1 MKGIYLFI
9 FLISAIT
16 LNSQAIYENSV
27 DYPVYDGDDL
37 GVIWKVN
44 EVNINVWSPTASDVS
59 FQLYK
64 AGNGGNPLKVI
75 ALKKQIKGNWTY
87 KLAGNWEGYYYTFKI
102 KYKNTWLNEVPDP
115 YAKAVGVNGNRGMI
129 VNLENTNPDLWAFD
143 KSPELKYQTDAVI
156 YELHVRDASIHP
168 QSGIVNK
175 GKFLGLTEVGT
186 KSPMG
191 LPTGLDY
198 IKNLGVTHVH
208 LLPSFDFKS
217 LDESLSTPQYNWG
230 YDPKNY
236 NVPEGSYATNPF
248 DGKVRINEF
257 KKLIQSFH
265 SNNIG
270 VILDV
275 VYNHTGDTENS
286 IFNQL
291 VPNYYYRQNNEGGF
305 SNASAC
311 GNETASE
318 RPMFRKFMIESL
330 LYWVNEYHID
340 GFRFDLMGI
349 HDLKTM
355 ELIRDTL
362 IKVKPDILLYGEG
375 WTAGGSPLPDNK
387 RAIKSNIQTLTG
399 IAAFSDEI
407 RDGLK
412 GHVFTP
418 SEKGFIS
425 GKHDLAESV
434 RFGIVGGVFHPQIN
448 YNLVNY
454 TKAPWAVEPNQT
466 VVYTSCHDNHTL
478 WDRLEIAN
486 PTFSVQDRTSM
497 QKLATGIVLTSQGIS
512 FLHAGCEFLRTKNGV
527 ENSFESPDAINQ
539 MDWVRKDANS
549 MVMDYVQKLIQL
561 RKTHPAFRLGNA
573 ADIRQHITFSKDP
586 KEGLIEFSIEKAPNE
601 PWKYIHI
608 MINGTDKD
616 QNVSFPYA
624 DWRTIVDDQNVFLM
638 PNGGFKGRSAKIK
651 PFSMLILQ
659 CDEYLIEP
667 NLKE

>member
-1 MKGIYLFI
+1 MKRIYLFI
-9 FLISAIT
+9 LLIYATT
-16 LNSQAIYENSV
+16 LNSQAIYENSF

-37 GVIWKVN
+37 GVIWKNN
-44 EVNINVWSPTASDVS
+44 EVNINVWSPTASEVS

-64 AGNGGNPLKVI
+64 AGIGGNPLRVI
-75 ALKKQIKGNWTY
+75 ALKRQIKGNWTY

-102 KYKNTWLNEVPDP
+102 KYKNSWLNEVPDP
-115 YAKAVGVNGNRGMI
+115 YAKAVGVNGDRGMI

-143 KSPELKYQTDAVI
+143 KSPLLKNQTDAVI

-217 LDESLSTPQYNWG
+217 LDESKSTPQYNWG

-236 NVPEGSYATNPF
+236 NVPEGSYATNPY

-275 VYNHTGDTENS
+275 VYNHTGDTENAV
-286 IFNQL
+286 FNQL
-291 VPNYYYRQNNEGGF
+291 VPNYYYRQNSEGGF

-375 WTAGGSPLPDNK
+375 WTAGGSPLPENK
-387 RAIKSNIQTLTG
+387 RAIKSNIKSLTG

-418 SEKGFIS
+418 SEKGFVS
-425 GKHDLAESV
+425 GKTDLAESV

-448 YNLVNY
+448 YDKVNY
-454 TKAPWAVEPNQT
+454 TKAPWALEPNQT
-466 VVYTSCHDNHTL
+466 VVYSSCHDNHTL
-478 WDRLEIAN
+478 WDRLEISN
-486 PTFSVQDRTSM
+486 PAVSVQDRISM
-497 QKLATGIVLTSQGIS
+497 QKLAIGIVLTSQGIS

-539 MDWVRKDANS
+539 MDWVRKDSNIT
-549 MVMDYVQKLIQL
+549 VTDYVQKLIQL

-573 ADIRQHITFSKDP
+573 ADIRNHITFNKEP
-586 KEGLIEFSIEKAPNE
+586 KEGLVEYSIENAPNE
-601 PWKYIHI
+601 PWKYIHV

-616 QNVSFPYA
+616 QNVNFPFA
-624 DWRTIVDDQNVFLM
+624 DWKTIVDDQNVFLK
-638 PNGGFKGRSAKIK
+638 PDGGFKGRNAKIK

>member
-265 SNNIG
+265 NNNIG

-434 RFGIVGGVFHPQIN
+434 LFGIVGGVFHPQIN
-448 YNLVNY
+448 YNKVNY

-486 PTFSVQDRTSM
+486 PTVSVQDRTSM
-497 QKLATGIVLTSQGIS
+497 QKLAIGIVLTSQGIS

-527 ENSFESPDAINQ
+527 ENSYESPDAINQ

-549 MVMDYVQKLIQL
+549 MVTDYVQKLIQL

>member
-291 VPNYYYRQNNEGGF
+291 VPNYYYRQNSEGGF

-448 YNLVNY
+448 YNKVNY

-486 PTFSVQDRTSM
+486 PTVSVQDRTSM
-497 QKLATGIVLTSQGIS
+497 QKLAIGIVLTSQGIS

-527 ENSFESPDAINQ
+527 ENSYESPDAINQ

>member
-9 FLISAIT
+9 FLITAIT

-27 DYPVYDGDDL
+27 VYPVYDGDDL
-37 GVIWKVN
+37 GVIWKGN
-44 EVNINVWSPTASDVS
+44 QVNINVWAPTASDVS

-64 AGNGGNPLKVI
+64 DGHGGNPLKVI
-75 ALKKQIKGNWTY
+75 SLKKQVKGNWTH
-87 KLAGNWEGYYYTFKI
+87 KLVGDWEGYYYTFKI

-129 VNLENTNPDLWAFD
+129 VNLEKTNPEFWAFD
-143 KSPELKYQTDAVI
+143 KSPVLKHQTDAVI

-186 KSPMG
+186 KSPIG

-198 IKNLGVTHVH
+198 IKNLGITHVH

-217 LDESLSTPQYNWG
+217 LNESVSTPQYNWG

-236 NVPEGSYATNPF
+236 NVPEGSYATNPY
-248 DGKVRINEF
+248 DGKVRIYEF

-291 VPNYYYRQNNEGGF
+291 VPNYYYRQNSEGGF
-305 SNASAC
+305 SDASAC

-362 IKVKPDILLYGEG
+362 VKVKPDILLYGEG

-387 RAIKSNIQTLTG
+387 RAIKSNIKGLTG

-418 SEKGFIS
+418 TEKGFIS
-425 GKHDLAESV
+425 GKNDLAESV

-448 YNLVNY
+448 YEKVNY

-486 PTFSVQDRTSM
+486 PTVSVQDRTSM
-497 QKLATGIVLTSQGIS
+497 QKLAIGIVLTSQGIS
-512 FLHAGCEFLRTKNGV
+512 FLHAGSEFLRTKKGV
-527 ENSFESPDAINQ
+527 ENSYESPDAINQ
-539 MDWVRKDANS
+539 MDWVRKDSNS
-549 MVMDYVQKLIQL
+549 VVVDYVQKLIQL

-573 ADIRQHITFSKDP
+573 ADIRQHITFNKEP
-586 KEGLIEFSIEKAPNE
+586 KEGLVEYSIENAPNE
-601 PWKYIHI
+601 PWKYIHV
-608 MINGTDKD
+608 MFNGTDKD

-624 DWRTIVDDQNVFLM
+624 DWKTVVDDQNVFLK
-638 PNGGFKGRSAKIK
+638 PGGGFIGRTAKIK

>member
-115 YAKAVGVNGNRGMI
+115 YAKSVGVNGNRGMI

-448 YNLVNY
+448 YNKVNY

-486 PTFSVQDRTSM
+486 PTVSVQDRTSM
-497 QKLATGIVLTSQGIS
+497 QKLAIGIVLTSQGIS

-527 ENSFESPDAINQ
+527 ENSYESPDAINQ
-539 MDWVRKDANS
+539 MDWVRMDANS

>member
-115 YAKAVGVNGNRGMI
+115 YAKSVGVNGNRGMI

-448 YNLVNY
+448 YNKVNY

-486 PTFSVQDRTSM
+486 PTVSVQDRTSM
-497 QKLATGIVLTSQGIS
+497 QKLAIGIVLTSQGIS

-527 ENSFESPDAINQ
+527 ENSYESPDAINQ

>member
-265 SNNIG
+265 NNNIG

-448 YNLVNY
+448 YNKVNY

-486 PTFSVQDRTSM
+486 PTVSVQDRTSM
-497 QKLATGIVLTSQGIS
+497 QKLAIGIVLTSQGIS

-527 ENSFESPDAINQ
+527 ENSYESPDAINQ

>member
-1 MKGIYLFI
+1 MIGIYLFI
-9 FLISAIT
+9 FLITSIT
-16 LNSQAIYENSV
+16 LNSQAIFENSV
-27 DYPVYDGDDL
+27 DYPAYDGDDL
-37 GVIWKVN
+37 GVIWKGH
-44 EVNINVWSPTASDVS
+44 ELNINVWSPSASAVS

-64 AGNGGNPLKVI
+64 AGKDGNALKVI
-75 ALKKQIKGNWTY
+75 SLKRQIKGNWTH
-87 KLAGNWEGYYYTFKI
+87 KLVGNWEGYYYTFKI

-115 YAKAVGVNGNRGMI
+115 YAKAVGVNGDRGMI
-129 VNLENTNPDLWAFD
+129 VNLEKTNPDLWAFD
-143 KSPELKYQTDAVI
+143 KGPVLKYQTDAVI

-186 KSPMG
+186 KSPLG

-217 LDESLSTPQYNWG
+217 IDESKSTDQYNWG

-236 NVPEGSYATNPF
+236 NVPEGSYATDPY

-257 KKLIQSFH
+257 KKLIQTFH

-275 VYNHTGDTENS
+275 VYNHTGDTENA

-291 VPNYYYRQNNEGGF
+291 VPNYYYRQNSEGGF

-349 HDLKTM
+349 HDLETM
-355 ELIRDTL
+355 KLIRDTL

-375 WTAGGSPLPDNK
+375 WTTGGSPLPDNK
-387 RAIKSNIQTLTG
+387 RAIKANIQSLTG
-399 IAAFSDEI
+399 IAAFSDEV

-418 SEKGFIS
+418 SEKGFVS
-425 GKHDLAESV
+425 GKYDLAESV
-434 RFGIVGGVFHPQIN
+434 RFGIVGGVFHPQIH
-448 YNLVNY
+448 YDKVNY
-454 TKAPWAVEPNQT
+454 TKTPWAAEPNQT
-466 VVYTSCHDNHTL
+466 VVYASCHDNHTL

-486 PTFSVQDRTSM
+486 PMVSVQDRTSM
-497 QKLATGIVLTSQGIS
+497 QKLAIGIVLTSQGIS

-527 ENSFESPDAINQ
+527 ENSYESPDAINQ
-539 MDWVRKDANS
+539 MDWVRKDSNNL
-549 MVMDYVQKLIQL
+549 VVDYVQKLIQL

-573 ADIRQHITFSKDP
+573 ADIRHHITFSKEA
-586 KEGLIEFSIEKAPNE
+586 KEGLVEYSIEKAPNE
-601 PWKYIHI
+601 PWKYVHV

-624 DWRTIVDDQNVFLM
+624 DWKTVLDDQHVFLK
-638 PNGGFKGRSAKIK
+638 PGGGFIGRSAKVK
-651 PFSMLILQ
+651 PFSMLVLQ

>member
-1 MKGIYLFI
+1 MKGIYLFF
-9 FLISAIT
+9 FLIIAIT

-44 EVNINVWSPTASDVS
+44 EVNINVWSPTATDVS

-265 SNNIG
+265 NNNIG

-448 YNLVNY
+448 YNKVNY

-486 PTFSVQDRTSM
+486 PTVSVQDRTSM
-497 QKLATGIVLTSQGIS
+497 QKLAIGIVLTSQGIS

-527 ENSFESPDAINQ
+527 ENSYESPDAINQ

-549 MVMDYVQKLIQL
+549 MVTDYVQKLIQL

-638 PNGGFKGRSAKIK
+638 PNAGFKGRSAKIK

>member
-1 MKGIYLFI
+1 MKRIYLFI
-9 FLISAIT
+9 LLIYATT
-16 LNSQAIYENSV
+16 LNSQAIYENSF

-37 GVIWKVN
+37 GVIWKNN
-44 EVNINVWSPTASDVS
+44 EVNINVWSPTASEVS

-64 AGNGGNPLKVI
+64 AGIGGNPLRVI
-75 ALKKQIKGNWTY
+75 ALKRQIKGNWTY

-102 KYKNTWLNEVPDP
+102 KYKNSWLNEVPDP
-115 YAKAVGVNGNRGMI
+115 YAKAVGVNGDRGMI

-143 KSPELKYQTDAVI
+143 KSPSLKNQTDAVI

-217 LDESLSTPQYNWG
+217 LDESKSTPQYNWG

-236 NVPEGSYATNPF
+236 NVPEGSYATNPY

-275 VYNHTGDTENS
+275 VYNHTGDTENAV
-286 IFNQL
+286 FNQL
-291 VPNYYYRQNNEGGF
+291 VPNYYYRQNSEGGF

-375 WTAGGSPLPDNK
+375 WTAGGSPLPENK
-387 RAIKSNIQTLTG
+387 RAIKSNIKSLTG

-418 SEKGFIS
+418 SEKGFVS
-425 GKHDLAESV
+425 GKTDLAESV

-448 YNLVNY
+448 YDKVNY
-454 TKAPWAVEPNQT
+454 TKAPWALEPNQT
-466 VVYTSCHDNHTL
+466 VVYSSCHDNHTL
-478 WDRLEIAN
+478 WDRLEISN
-486 PTFSVQDRTSM
+486 PAVSVQDRISM
-497 QKLATGIVLTSQGIS
+497 QKLAIGIVLTSQGIS

-539 MDWVRKDANS
+539 MDWVRKDSNIT
-549 MVMDYVQKLIQL
+549 VTDYVQKLIQL

-573 ADIRQHITFSKDP
+573 ADIRNHITFNKEP
-586 KEGLIEFSIEKAPNE
+586 KEGLVEYSIENAPNE
-601 PWKYIHI
+601 PWKYIHV

-616 QNVSFPYA
+616 QNVNFPFA
-624 DWRTIVDDQNVFLM
+624 DWKTIVDDQNVFLK
-638 PNGGFKGRSAKIK
+638 PDGGFKGRNAKIK

>member
-44 EVNINVWSPTASDVS
+44 EVNINVWSPTATDVS

-265 SNNIG
+265 NNNIG

-448 YNLVNY
+448 YNKVNY

-486 PTFSVQDRTSM
+486 PTVSVQDRTSM
-497 QKLATGIVLTSQGIS
+497 QKLAIGIVLTSQGIS

-527 ENSFESPDAINQ
+527 ENSYESPDAINQ

-549 MVMDYVQKLIQL
+549 MVTDYVQKLIQL

>member
-1 MKGIYLFI
+1 MKGVYLFI

-265 SNNIG
+265 NNNIG

-448 YNLVNY
+448 YNKVNY

-486 PTFSVQDRTSM
+486 PTVSVQDRTSM
-497 QKLATGIVLTSQGIS
+497 QKLAIGIVLTSQGIS

-527 ENSFESPDAINQ
+527 ENSYESPDAINQ

-549 MVMDYVQKLIQL
+549 MVTDYVQKLIQL

>member
-1 MKGIYLFI
+1 MKGIYLFF
-9 FLISAIT
+9 FLIIAIT

-37 GVIWKVN
+37 GVIWKNN
-44 EVNINVWSPTASDVS
+44 EVNINVWSPTASAVS

-75 ALKKQIKGNWTY
+75 SLKKQIKGNWTY
-87 KLAGNWEGYYYTFKI
+87 KLAGDWEGYYYTFKI

-129 VNLENTNPDLWAFD
+129 VDLEKTNPELWAFD
-143 KSPELKYQTDAVI
+143 KSPILKNQTDAVI

-168 QSGIVNK
+168 QSGIENK

-217 LDESLSTPQYNWG
+217 LDESISTPQYNWG

-236 NVPEGSYATNPF
+236 NVPEGSYATNPY

-275 VYNHTGDTENS
+275 VYNHTGDTENAV
-286 IFNQL
+286 FNQL
-291 VPNYYYRQNNEGGF
+291 VPNYYYRQNSEGGF

-387 RAIKSNIQTLTG
+387 RAIKANIKDLTG
-399 IAAFSDEI
+399 IAAFSDEL

-425 GKHDLAESV
+425 GKNDLAESV
-434 RFGIVGGVFHPQIN
+434 RFGIVGGVFHPQIS
-448 YNLVNY
+448 YDKVNY
-454 TKAPWAVEPNQT
+454 TKAPWALEPNQT

-486 PTFSVQDRTSM
+486 PAVSVQDRISM
-497 QKLATGIVLTSQGIS
+497 QKLAIGIVLTSQGIS

-539 MDWVRKDANS
+539 MDWLRKDSNIT
-549 MVMDYVQKLIQL
+549 VTDYVQKLIQL

-573 ADIRQHITFSKDP
+573 ADIRQHITFNKEP
-586 KEGLIEFSIEKAPNE
+586 KEGLVEYSIEKAPNE
-601 PWKYIHI
+601 PWKYIYV
-608 MINGTDKD
+608 MINGTDED
-616 QNVSFPYA
+616 QNVNFPYA
-624 DWRTIVDDQNVFLM
+624 DWKTIVDDQNVFLK
-638 PNGGFKGRSAKIK
+638 PEAGFRGRSAKIK

>member
-291 VPNYYYRQNNEGGF
+291 VPNYYYRQNSEGGF

-448 YNLVNY
+448 YNKVNY

-486 PTFSVQDRTSM
+486 PTVSVQDRTSM
-497 QKLATGIVLTSQGIS
+497 QKLAIGIVLTSQGIS

-527 ENSFESPDAINQ
+527 ENSYESPDAINQ

-638 PNGGFKGRSAKIK
+638 PNAGFKGRSAKIK

>member
-265 SNNIG
+265 NNNIG

-448 YNLVNY
+448 YNKVNY

-486 PTFSVQDRTSM
+486 PTVSVQDRTSM
-497 QKLATGIVLTSQGIS
+497 QKLAIGIVLTSQGIS

-527 ENSFESPDAINQ
+527 ENSYESPDAINQ

-549 MVMDYVQKLIQL
+549 MVTDYVQKLIQL

>member
-9 FLISAIT
+9 FLITAIT

-265 SNNIG
+265 NNNIG

-448 YNLVNY
+448 YNKVNY

-486 PTFSVQDRTSM
+486 PTVSVQDRTSM
-497 QKLATGIVLTSQGIS
+497 QKLAIGIVLTSQGIS

-527 ENSFESPDAINQ
+527 ENSYESPDAINQ

-549 MVMDYVQKLIQL
+549 MVTDYVQKLIQL

-608 MINGTDKD
+608 MINCTDKD

>member
-265 SNNIG
+265 NNNIG

-448 YNLVNY
+448 YNKVNY

-486 PTFSVQDRTSM
+486 PTVSVQDRTSM
-497 QKLATGIVLTSQGIS
+497 QKLAIGIVLTSQGIS
-512 FLHAGCEFLRTKNGV
+512 FLHAGSEFLRTKKGV
-527 ENSFESPDAINQ
+527 ENSYESPDAINQ
-539 MDWVRKDANS
+539 MDWVRKDSNS
-549 MVMDYVQKLIQL
+549 VVVDYVQKLIQL

>member
-217 LDESLSTPQYNWG
+217 LDESLLTPQYNWG

-265 SNNIG
+265 NNNIG

-448 YNLVNY
+448 YNKVNY

-486 PTFSVQDRTSM
+486 PTVSVQDRTSM
-497 QKLATGIVLTSQGIS
+497 QKLAIGIVLTSQGIS

-527 ENSFESPDAINQ
+527 ENSYESPDAINQ

-638 PNGGFKGRSAKIK
+638 PNAGFKGRSAKIK

>member
-448 YNLVNY
+448 YNKVNY

-486 PTFSVQDRTSM
+486 PTVSVQDRTSM
-497 QKLATGIVLTSQGIS
+497 QKLAIGIVLTSQGIS

-527 ENSFESPDAINQ
+527 ENSYESPDAINQ

-659 CDEYLIEP
+659 CEEYLIEP

>member
-291 VPNYYYRQNNEGGF
+291 VPNYYYRQNSEGGF

-448 YNLVNY
+448 YNKVNY

-486 PTFSVQDRTSM
+486 PTVSVQDRTSM
-497 QKLATGIVLTSQGIS
+497 QKLAIGIVLTSQGIS

-527 ENSFESPDAINQ
+527 ENSYESPDAINQ

-549 MVMDYVQKLIQL
+549 MVTDYVQKLIQL

>member
-1 MKGIYLFI
+1 MKGKYLFI
-9 FLISAIT
+9 FLIIAVS
-16 LNSQAIYENSV
+16 LNSQTIYENSV

-37 GVIWKVN
+37 GVIWKGN

-64 AGNGGNPLKVI
+64 TGNGGNPLKVI
-75 ALKKQIKGNWTY
+75 SLKRQIKGNWTH
-87 KLAGNWEGYYYTFKI
+87 KLVGNWEGYYYTFKI

-115 YAKAVGVNGNRGMI
+115 YAKAVGVNGDRGMI
-129 VNLENTNPDLWAFD
+129 VNLEKTNPELWAFD
-143 KSPELKYQTDAVI
+143 KSPVLKSQTDAVI

-198 IKNLGVTHVH
+198 IKNLGITHVH

-217 LDESLSTPQYNWG
+217 LDESKSTPQYNWG

-236 NVPEGSYATNPF
+236 NVPEGSYATNPY

-275 VYNHTGDTENS
+275 VYNHTGDTENAV
-286 IFNQL
+286 FNQL
-291 VPNYYYRQNNEGGF
+291 VPNYYYRQNSEGGF

-375 WTAGGSPLPDNK
+375 WTAGGSPLPENK
-387 RAIKSNIQTLTG
+387 RAIKSNIKDLTG

-418 SEKGFIS
+418 TEKGFIS
-425 GKHDLAESV
+425 GKNDLAESV

-448 YNLVNY
+448 YDKVNY
-454 TKAPWAVEPNQT
+454 TKAPWALEPNQT
-466 VVYTSCHDNHTL
+466 VVYSSCHDNHTL
-478 WDRLEIAN
+478 WDRLEISN
-486 PTFSVQDRTSM
+486 PAVSVQDRISM
-497 QKLATGIVLTSQGIS
+497 QKLAIGIVLTSQGIS

-527 ENSFESPDAINQ
+527 ENSFESSDAINQ
-539 MDWVRKDANS
+539 MDWVRKDSNILVA
-549 MVMDYVQKLIQL
+549 DYVQKLIQL

-573 ADIRQHITFSKDP
+573 ADIRQHITFSKEP
-586 KEGLIEFSIEKAPNE
+586 KDGLVEYSIENAPNE
-601 PWKYIHI
+601 PWKIIHV
-608 MINGTDKD
+608 MINGTDED
-616 QNVSFPYA
+616 QNVNFPYA
-624 DWRTIVDDQNVFLM
+624 DWKTIVDDQNVFLK
-638 PNGGFKGRSAKIK
+638 PDGGFKGRSAKIK

>member
-9 FLISAIT
+9 FLIIAIT
-16 LNSQAIYENSV
+16 LNSQSIYENSA
-27 DYPVYDGDDL
+27 DFPLYEGDDL
-37 GVIWKVN
+37 GVIWKDN
-44 EVNINVWSPTASDVS
+44 EVYINVWSPSASAVS

-64 AGNGGNPLKVI
+64 AGHGGNALKVI
-75 ALKKQIKGNWTY
+75 SLKRQIKGNWTH
-87 KLAGNWEGYYYTFKI
+87 KLVGNWEGFYYTFKI
-102 KYKNTWLNEVPDP
+102 KYKDTWLNEVPDP
-115 YAKAVGVNGNRGMI
+115 YAKAVGVNGDRGMI
-129 VNLENTNPDLWAFD
+129 VNLDKTNPDLWAFD
-143 KSPELKYQTDAVI
+143 KGPMLKQQTDAVI
-156 YELHVRDASIHP
+156 YEMHIRDVTIHP

-217 LDESLSTPQYNWG
+217 LNESNSTAQYNWG

-236 NVPEGSYATNPF
+236 NVPEGSYATNPY

-257 KKLIQSFH
+257 KRLIQSFH
-265 SNNIG
+265 SHNIG

-275 VYNHTGDTENS
+275 VYNHTGDTENA

-291 VPNYYYRQNNEGGF
+291 VPNYYYRQNSEGGF

-362 IKVKPDILLYGEG
+362 MKVKPDILLYGEG
-375 WTAGGSPLPDNK
+375 WTAGGSPLSDDK
-387 RAIKSNIQTLTG
+387 RAIKSNIKSLTG

-425 GKHDLAESV
+425 GKVDLAESV
-434 RFGIVGGVFHPQIN
+434 RFGIVGGVFHPQIQ
-448 YNLVNY
+448 YNKVNY
-454 TKAPWAVEPNQT
+454 TNAPWALEPNQT
-466 VVYTSCHDNHTL
+466 IVYTSCHDNHTL

-486 PTFSVQDRTSM
+486 PTVSVQDRTSM
-497 QKLATGIVLTSQGIS
+497 QKLAIGIVLTSQGIS

-527 ENSFESPDAINQ
+527 ENSYESPDNINQ
-539 MDWVRKDANS
+539 MDWIRKDSNI
-549 MVMDYVQKLIQL
+549 VVVDYVQKLIQL
-561 RKTHPAFRLGNA
+561 RKTHSAFRLGNA
-573 ADIRQHITFSKDP
+573 ADIRQHITFSKEP
-586 KEGLIEFSIEKAPNE
+586 KDGLVQYSIEKAPNE

-624 DWRTIVDDQNVFLM
+624 NWKIVVDDQYVFLKAG
-638 PNGGFKGRSAKIK
+638 GGFTGRSAKVK

>member
-1 MKGIYLFI
+1 MKGKYLFI
-9 FLISAIT
+9 FLIIAVS
-16 LNSQAIYENSV
+16 LNSQTIYENSV

-37 GVIWKVN
+37 GVIWKGN

-64 AGNGGNPLKVI
+64 TGNGGNPLKVI
-75 ALKKQIKGNWTY
+75 SLKRQIKGNWTH
-87 KLAGNWEGYYYTFKI
+87 KLVGNWEGYYYTFKI

-115 YAKAVGVNGNRGMI
+115 YAKAVGVNGDRGMI
-129 VNLENTNPDLWAFD
+129 VNLEKTNPELWAFD
-143 KSPELKYQTDAVI
+143 KSPVLKYQTDAVI

-186 KSPMG
+186 KSPTG

-198 IKNLGVTHVH
+198 IKNLGITHVH

-217 LDESLSTPQYNWG
+217 LDESKSTPQYNWG

-236 NVPEGSYATNPF
+236 NVPEGSYATNPY

-275 VYNHTGDTENS
+275 VYNHTGDTENAV
-286 IFNQL
+286 FNQL
-291 VPNYYYRQNNEGGF
+291 VPNYYYRQNSEGGF

-375 WTAGGSPLPDNK
+375 WTAGGSPLPENK
-387 RAIKSNIQTLTG
+387 RAIKSNIKDLTG

-418 SEKGFIS
+418 TEKGFIS
-425 GKHDLAESV
+425 GKNDLAESV

-448 YNLVNY
+448 YDKVNY
-454 TKAPWAVEPNQT
+454 TKAPWALEPNQT
-466 VVYTSCHDNHTL
+466 VVYSSCHDNHTL
-478 WDRLEIAN
+478 WDRLEISN
-486 PTFSVQDRTSM
+486 PAVSVQDRISM
-497 QKLATGIVLTSQGIS
+497 QKLAIGIVLTSQGIS

-527 ENSFESPDAINQ
+527 ENSFESSDAINQ
-539 MDWVRKDANS
+539 MDWVRKDSNILVA
-549 MVMDYVQKLIQL
+549 DYVQKLIQL

-573 ADIRQHITFSKDP
+573 ADIRQHITFSKEP
-586 KEGLIEFSIEKAPNE
+586 KDGLVEYSIENAPNE
-601 PWKYIHI
+601 PWKIIHV
-608 MINGTDKD
+608 MINGTDED
-616 QNVSFPYA
+616 QNVNFPYA
-624 DWRTIVDDQNVFLM
+624 DWKTIVDDQNVFLK
-638 PNGGFKGRSAKIK
+638 PDGGFKGRSAKIK

-659 CDEYLIEP
+659 CDEHLIEP

>member
-265 SNNIG
+265 NNNIG

-448 YNLVNY
+448 YNKVNY

-466 VVYTSCHDNHTL
+466 VVYTYCHDNHTL

-486 PTFSVQDRTSM
+486 PTVSVQDRTSM
-497 QKLATGIVLTSQGIS
+497 QKLAIGIVLTSQGIS

-527 ENSFESPDAINQ
+527 ENSYESPDAINQ

-549 MVMDYVQKLIQL
+549 MVTDYVQKLIQL

>member
-291 VPNYYYRQNNEGGF
+291 VPNYYYRQNSEGGF

-448 YNLVNY
+448 YNKVNY

-486 PTFSVQDRTSM
+486 PTVSVQDRTSM
-497 QKLATGIVLTSQGIS
+497 QKLAIGIVLTSQGIS

-527 ENSFESPDAINQ
+527 ENSYESPDAINQ

-586 KEGLIEFSIEKAPNE
+586 KEGLIEFTIEKAPNE

>member
-265 SNNIG
+265 NNNIG

-387 RAIKSNIQTLTG
+387 RAIKSNIQTLTC

-448 YNLVNY
+448 YNKVNY

-486 PTFSVQDRTSM
+486 PTVSVQDRTSM
-497 QKLATGIVLTSQGIS
+497 QKLAIGIVLTSQGIS

-527 ENSFESPDAINQ
+527 ENSYESPDAINQ

-549 MVMDYVQKLIQL
+549 MVTDYVQKLIQL

>member
-1 MKGIYLFI
+1 MKRIYLFI
-9 FLISAIT
+9 LLIYAIT
-16 LNSQAIYENSV
+16 LNSQAIYENSF

-37 GVIWKVN
+37 GVIWKNN

-64 AGNGGNPLKVI
+64 AGIGGNPLKVI

-87 KLAGNWEGYYYTFKI
+87 KLVGNWEGYYYTFKI

-115 YAKAVGVNGNRGMI
+115 YAKAVGVNGDRGMI

-143 KSPELKYQTDAVI
+143 KSPVLKNQTDAVI

-186 KSPMG
+186 KSPLG

-217 LDESLSTPQYNWG
+217 LDESKSTPQYNWG

-236 NVPEGSYATNPF
+236 NVPEGSYATNPY

-275 VYNHTGDTENS
+275 VYNHTGDTENAV
-286 IFNQL
+286 FNQL
-291 VPNYYYRQNNEGGF
+291 VPNYYYRQNSEGGF

-330 LYWVNEYHID
+330 LYWVTEYHID

-375 WTAGGSPLPDNK
+375 WTAGGSPLPENK
-387 RAIKSNIQTLTG
+387 RAIKSNIKSLTG

-425 GKHDLAESV
+425 GKNDLAESV

-448 YNLVNY
+448 YDKVNY
-454 TKAPWAVEPNQT
+454 TKAPWALEPNQT
-466 VVYTSCHDNHTL
+466 VVYSSCHDNHTL
-478 WDRLEIAN
+478 WDRLEISN
-486 PTFSVQDRTSM
+486 PAVSVQDRISM
-497 QKLATGIVLTSQGIS
+497 QKLAIGIVLTSQGIS

-539 MDWVRKDANS
+539 MDWVRKDSNII
-549 MVMDYVQKLIQL
+549 VTDYVQKLIQL

-573 ADIRQHITFSKDP
+573 ADIRQHITFSKEP
-586 KEGLIEFSIEKAPNE
+586 KEGLVEYSIENAPNE
-601 PWKYIHI
+601 PWKYIHV

-616 QNVSFPYA
+616 QNVNFPFA
-624 DWRTIVDDQNVFLM
+624 DWKTIVDDQNVFLK
-638 PNGGFKGRSAKIK
+638 PDGGFKGRSAKIK

-659 CDEYLIEP
+659 SDEYLIEP